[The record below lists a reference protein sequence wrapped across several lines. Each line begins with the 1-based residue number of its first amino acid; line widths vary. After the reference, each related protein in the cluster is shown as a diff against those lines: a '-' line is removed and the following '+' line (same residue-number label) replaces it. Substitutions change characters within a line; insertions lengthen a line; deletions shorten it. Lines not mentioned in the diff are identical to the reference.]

1 MVAERKPIAISEFE
15 KFLAA
20 PENRDRLFELV
31 NGEIV
36 EKVVTQKHGGIAAF
50 FATEFSLYLR
60 QNRIGRVGVEVGHRA
75 PNDYENYR
83 SPDVSVTR
91 DLDKPV
97 TEVGAVPYMPDL
109 AVEIKSPDDT
119 YKGMREKAR
128 YYLSKGT
135 VMVWL
140 VFPEKRLVE
149 VYTADDEQILTENDT
164 LSGGDVLPGFSLAVR
179 QIFEA

>member
-1 MVAERKPIAISEFE
+1 MVAERKPIKVAEFD

-36 EKVVTQKHGGIAAF
+36 EKAATQEHGMIALNIGTF
-50 FATEFSLYLR
+50 FKLYLAEHP
-60 QNRIGRVGVEVGHRA
+60 IGRASVETRHRA
-75 PNDYENYR
+75 PDDNANDLL
-83 SPDVSVTR
+83 PDVSFTR
-91 DLDKPV
+91 DLDKPIV
-97 TEVGAVPYMPDL
+97 KAGPVPYMPDL

-128 YYLSKGT
+128 YYLAKGT
-135 VMVWL
+135 RMVWL
-140 VFPEKRLVE
+140 VFPDKRIVE
-149 VYTADDEQILTENDT
+149 VYTANDEQILTENDT
-164 LSGGDVLPGFSLAVR
+164 LTGGDVLPGFSLAVR